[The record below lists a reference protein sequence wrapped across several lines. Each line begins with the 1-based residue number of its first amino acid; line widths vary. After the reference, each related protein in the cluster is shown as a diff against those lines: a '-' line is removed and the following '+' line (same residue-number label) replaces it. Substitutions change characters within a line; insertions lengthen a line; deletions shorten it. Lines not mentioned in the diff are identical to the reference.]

1 VADRTALPFPPGTRA
16 LRPEDADPILAA
28 ALASL
33 ERGELEGVNRHF
45 LEESADRLRHEP
57 ELGAVAV
64 EGERVVGWV
73 VPRHDDLTVDLPYRR
88 RGHGTRLVAAGR
100 LLEAAEG
107 HEHLRLWVPRRP
119 DAEGFARAAGLRY
132 HSSLWKLRLD
142 PAVEASAPS
151 FPENVVVRWIE
162 PRTDDAAFTEL
173 LNTTFARHPSP
184 LEVDLATIQRV
195 HGRREF
201 DPSTI
206 LLVAPAADPDGL
218 VAFCRVGAYA
228 EDDGRLVGE
237 IKHIGVRREWRG
249 RGLGRELVRW
259 GIAACRERAAVDV
272 YLSVEGENRGALRLY
287 ESLGFRPDVEWP
299 HWTIPVR

>member
-1 VADRTALPFPPGTRA
+1 MPDPLPFPDGVRA
-16 LRPEDADPILAA
+16 LRPEDADPILEA

-107 HEHLRLWVPRRP
+107 HTHLRLWVPHRV
-119 DAEGFARAAGLRY
+119 DAEGFARAAGLAY

-142 PAVEASAPS
+142 PAAAVAPPA
-151 FPENVVVRWIE
+151 FPDDVVVRWIE
-162 PRTDDAAFTEL
+162 RGTDDAPFTEL
-173 LNTTFARHPSP
+173 LNTTFEDHPSP
-184 LEVDLATIQRV
+184 LQVDLATIRRV

-201 DPSTI
+201 DPSSI
-206 LLVAPAADPDGL
+206 LLVAPAGDPGRL
-218 VAFCRVGAYA
+218 IGFCRVGTYA

-237 IKHIGVRREWRG
+237 VKHLGVRREARG

-259 GIAACRERAAVDV
+259 GVAACRERGAVDV
-272 YLSVEGENRGALRLY
+272 YLSVEGENRGALGLY